1 MDNNIGIILQARMGS
16 SRLPGKVLKPF
27 FHTTLLGWIL
37 ERLANLPCPVVTATS
52 TDGRDDPIEQ
62 FCLDRGILCFRG
74 DEVDVLDRYYRC
86 AKAHEFAHVVRLTA
100 DNPFPD
106 TAILRTLIDLH
117 VARAADYSHTFG
129 GLPIGVGTEI
139 FSMEALECS
148 WRKGCDSHHR
158 EHVNGFIL
166 ENQRLFRVETLHIP
180 TELHC
185 PKLGLT
191 IDTLADYERV
201 LNYFTTP
208 PGIQIGTKEL
218 IERCFSS
225 V

>member
-1 MDNNIGIILQARMGS
+1 MDNNVGIILQARMGS

-106 TAILRTLIDLH
+106 TAVLRTLIDLH
-117 VARAADYSHTFG
+117 VARAADYSHASEACPSASAPKFFPWKRWNAHGAKAVIHT
-129 GLPIGVGTEI
+129 TE
-139 FSMEALECS
+139 S
-148 WRKGCDSHHR
+148 
-158 EHVNGFIL
+158 
-166 ENQRLFRVETLHIP
+166 T
-180 TELHC
+180 
-185 PKLGLT
+185 
-191 IDTLADYERV
+191 
-201 LNYFTTP
+201 
-208 PGIQIGTKEL
+208 
-218 IERCFSS
+218 
-225 V
+225 